1 MKANE
6 AMEAE
11 MGVTK
16 DRFDAGMTYDEY
28 KAQMTRNKE
37 KFEENERT
45 VVLLPD
51 DLEAIKKG
59 PKLNVLVLTEDWC
72 GDALANVPII
82 GRLARETGRFEVRV
96 FLRDQNDDLMAQYMN
111 GEFKSIPVVAFFD
124 DSFREVGRWIERP
137 ASVTARRTKRRAE
150 IFASDPRFG
159 SPEGAIDQLPEAIR
173 ADLMAALQK
182 MRDEM
187 RSFADAEV
195 VRELRE
201 VVAKAA

>member
-1 MKANE
+1 MAVTRE
-6 AMEAE
+6 RFAE
-11 MGVTK
+11 
-16 DRFDAGMTYDEY
+16 GMTYDQY
-28 KAQMTRNKE
+28 KSQMTRNKE

-45 VVLLPD
+45 VQLPAAE
-51 DLEAIKKG
+51 LEAIKKG
-59 PKLNVLVLTEDWC
+59 PRLNVLVLTEDWC

-82 GRLARETGRFEVRV
+82 GRLAKETGRFDVRV

-124 DSFREVGRWIERP
+124 ESFREVGRWIERP
-137 ASVTARRTKRRAE
+137 AAVTERRKQRRAE
-150 IFASDPRFG
+150 IFAADPRFG
-159 SPEGAIDQLPEAIR
+159 SPDGPVDKLPEGVR
-173 ADLMAALQK
+173 ADLLAALQQ

-201 VVAKAA
+201 VIAKAA

>member
-1 MKANE
+1 
-6 AMEAE
+6 MEAE

-28 KAQMTRNKE
+28 KAQMTRNRE

-45 VVLLPD
+45 VQLPAAEID
-51 DLEAIKKG
+51 AIKKG
-59 PKLNVLVLTEDWC
+59 PKLKVLVLTEDWC

-82 GRLARETGRFEVRV
+82 GRLAKETGRFDVRV
-96 FLRDQNDDLMAQYMN
+96 FLRDQNDDLMAHYMN

-137 ASVTARRTKRRAE
+137 ATVTARRTKRRAE
-150 IFASDPRFG
+150 IFASDSRFG
-159 SPEGAIDQLPEAIR
+159 SPDGPIDQLPEAVR
-173 ADLMAALQK
+173 ADLMAKLQQ

-187 RSFADAEV
+187 RTFADAEV

>member
-1 MKANE
+1 MA
-6 AMEAE
+6 
-11 MGVTK
+11 VTK
-16 DRFDAGMTYDEY
+16 ERFSQGLTYDAY
-28 KAQMTRNKE
+28 RAQMTRNQE

-45 VVLLPD
+45 VQLPAAE
-51 DLEAIKKG
+51 LEALKKG
-59 PKLNVLVLTEDWC
+59 PKLHVLVLTEDWC

-82 GRLARETGRFEVRV
+82 GRLAKETGRFDVRV

-124 DSFREVGRWIERP
+124 ESFREVGRWIERP
-137 ASVTARRTKRRAE
+137 VAVTERRKKRRAE
-150 IFASDPRFG
+150 IFAGDPRFG
-159 SPEGAIDQLPEAIR
+159 SPDGPVDQLPEAVR

-195 VRELRE
+195 VRELRA
-201 VVAKAA
+201 VIAKAA

>member
-1 MKANE
+1 
-6 AMEAE
+6 
-11 MGVTK
+11 MGVTSE
-16 DRFDAGMTYDEY
+16 RFEQGLTYDGY

-45 VVLLPD
+45 VELLPD

-59 PKLNVLVLTEDWC
+59 PKLNVVVLTEDWC

-82 GRLARETGRFEVRV
+82 GRLAKETGRFDVRV
-96 FLRDQNDDLMAQYMN
+96 FLRDQNDDVMAQYLN

-124 DSFREVGRWIERP
+124 DAFREVGRWIERP
-137 ASVTARRTKRRAE
+137 ATVTERRKKRRAE
-150 IFASDPRFG
+150 IFAADPRFG
-159 SPEGAIDQLPEAIR
+159 SPDGPADQLPEAVR

-195 VRELRE
+195 VRELRA
-201 VVAKAA
+201 VIAQAA